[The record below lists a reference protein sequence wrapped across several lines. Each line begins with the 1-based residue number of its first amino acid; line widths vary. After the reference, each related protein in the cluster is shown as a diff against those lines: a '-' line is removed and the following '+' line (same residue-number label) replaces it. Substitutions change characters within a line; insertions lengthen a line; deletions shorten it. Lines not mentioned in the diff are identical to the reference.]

1 MHFELEFTITML
13 TPPANYT
20 KTHIDSLNDIDGD
33 EINLSELIDALIDHK
48 WLIITIT
55 FITLSLGV
63 IKIFLE
69 TPVYAADGLLLIK
82 ESSGRMVGLDAL
94 TGQTD
99 TESSVSIETEIELI
113 NSRFILGEAVNNLNL
128 DIIAKPKYFPVIGEA
143 IAGRFPKR
151 HQNDVISS
159 PLFGQSHYAWGGE
172 AIQVDTFTVPPDL
185 EDKEFILQAG
195 KYGQFKLIYDGEIL
209 LEGKVGKLASKQL
222 GSNARSV
229 AIFVSLL
236 KSHQGTNFTV
246 VRRSEIQAIRQLR
259 SNINIVEK
267 SKGTGMLQM
276 VVEAHSQD
284 LAVSIWNE
292 IANIYVRKDVDLKS
306 AESQRSL
313 EFLEKQLP
321 VLKEQM
327 DVATTAMNDYRIS
340 QGSVDINLETQN
352 ILESAVALKTQITL
366 LQQKRDEQR
375 QKYTESHPTI
385 ISIDKQIVRL
395 QEQAI
400 SQDKKI
406 EILPE
411 IQQVLLRLSNNI
423 LVSAELYNTLLNNA
437 QTLRVAR
444 ASTVSNVS
452 IVDHAILPGAPI
464 KPKKPLIIVIAL
476 VLGLLLGIVIVLIRR
491 LLKYDID
498 DPNLIEKGLNI
509 PVYAIIPHSK
519 RQKILNS
526 KFKNIHISN
535 DNPPAMLLALE
546 NKEDIAIESLR
557 SLRNTL
563 HFALLEARTNVNPPA
578 TFLALKNKEDTAI
591 ESLCSLSNTFDFAFA
606 LLKART
612 NIIMIGGPSSG
623 DGKTFVSIN
632 LAAVIADTGKKTLLI
647 DGDLRRGAINKELG
661 VDRAH
666 GLSELILNTIKID
679 DAIHR
684 IALANFDFISTGSLP
699 PNPSELLLH
708 ENFAIFLENISK
720 QYDLVIIDSSS
731 ISAVT
736 DATIIARLASA
747 TLMVVKAGAHPMG
760 KLEQCKKRLIQA
772 GANLKGIVF
781 NDIP

>member
-1 MHFELEFTITML
+1 ML
-13 TPPANYT
+13 TPPADYS
-20 KTHIDSLNDIDGD
+20 KTQIDPLNDIDGD
-33 EINLSELIDALIDHK
+33 KINLSELIDALVDNK
-48 WLIITIT
+48 WLIIAIT

-63 IKIFLE
+63 IKTFLD
-69 TPVYAADGLLLIK
+69 TPVYAADGLLQIK
-82 ESSGRMVGLDAL
+82 ESSGLMAGLEDL

-99 TESSVSIETEIELI
+99 TDTKSSVLTETEIELI
-113 NSRFILGEAVNNLNL
+113 NSRSILGEAVNNLHL

-159 PLFGQSHYAWGGE
+159 PSFGQSHYAWGGE

-185 EDKEFILQAG
+185 EGKEFILQAG
-195 KYGQFKLIYDGEIL
+195 KNGQFKLIYDGEIL
-209 LEGKVGKLASKQL
+209 LEGKVGKLVSKQL

-236 KSHQGTNFTV
+236 KSHPDTYFTV
-246 VRRSEIQAIRQLR
+246 VRRPEIQAIRELR
-259 SNINIVEK
+259 SNLLLVEK

-292 IANIYVRKDVDLKS
+292 IANIYVRKDVDRKS
-306 AESQRSL
+306 AESQKSL
-313 EFLEKQLP
+313 EFLENQLLI
-321 VLKEQM
+321 LKEQM
-327 DVATTAMNDYRIS
+327 DVATTAMNDYRIR
-340 QGSVDINLETQN
+340 QGSVDLNLETQN
-352 ILESAVALKTQITL
+352 ILQGAVELKTQMTL
-366 LQQKRDEQR
+366 LQQKRDELR
-375 QKYTESHPTI
+375 QKYTKSHPTI
-385 ISIDKQIVRL
+385 VSIDKQIARL
-395 QEQAI
+395 QEQAS

-411 IQQVLLRLSNNI
+411 TQQVLLRLSSDIN
-423 LVSAELYNTLLNNA
+423 VSAELYNNLLNSA

-444 ASTVSNVS
+444 AGAVGDVR

-464 KPKKPLIIVIAL
+464 KPRKALIIVIAL
-476 VLGLLLGIVIVLIRR
+476 VLGLILGIAVVFIRR
-491 LLKYDID
+491 LLKHGID
-498 DPNLIEKGLNI
+498 DPDLIGKGLNM
-509 PVYAIIPHSK
+509 PVYATIPHSR

-526 KFKNIHISN
+526 KFKNIHLSN
-535 DNPPAMLLALE
+535 DNPPAIFLALV

-563 HFALLEARTNVNPPA
+563 HFAFLLEAR
-578 TFLALKNKEDTAI
+578 
-591 ESLCSLSNTFDFAFA
+591 S
-606 LLKART
+606 
-612 NIIMIGGPSSG
+612 NIIMIGGPSPG

-632 LAAVIADTGKKTLLI
+632 LAAVMADAGKKTLLI
-647 DGDLRRGAINKELG
+647 DGDLRRGAINKDLG
-661 VDRAH
+661 VNREH

-684 IALANFDFISTGSLP
+684 IALANFDFISTGSFP

-720 QYDLVIIDSSS
+720 QYDLVIIDSSP
-731 ISAVT
+731 ISAVN

-747 TLMVVKAGAHPMG
+747 TLMVIKAGAHPMG
-760 KLEQCKKRLIQA
+760 ELEQCKKRFIQA

-781 NDIP
+781 NDVPQLSSRPATGQPHVSPQRLNRMTTGLDNHPEKLPVKKLY